1 MDIRIIVTTLPDAET
16 AQRIGT
22 QLVEERLAACVNLL
36 PGVTSLYHWQ
46 GKMETASEVMALFK
60 TTSDLWPSF
69 EQRLKELHPY
79 DVPEILVVKPE
90 AVAES
95 YAQWVRTEV
104 QA

>member
-1 MDIRIIVTTLPDAET
+1 MDIRIILTTLPDAET
-16 AQRIGT
+16 ARRLGT

-60 TTSDLWPSF
+60 TTADLWPSF
-69 EQRLKELHPY
+69 EWRLKELHPY
-79 DVPEILVVKPE
+79 DVPEIIVLKPE

-95 YAQWVRTEV
+95 YAQWVTTEV

>member
-1 MDIRIIVTTLPDAET
+1 MDIRIILTTLPDAET

-69 EQRLKELHPY
+69 ELRLKELHPY
-79 DVPEILVVKPE
+79 DVPEIIVLKPE

-95 YAQWVRTEV
+95 YAQWVTTEV

>member
-1 MDIRIIVTTLPDAET
+1 MDIRIILTTLPDAET

-69 EQRLKELHPY
+69 ERRLKELHPY
-79 DVPEILVVKPE
+79 DVPEIIVLKPE

-95 YAQWVRTEV
+95 YAQWVTTEV

>member
-1 MDIRIIVTTLPDAET
+1 MDIRIILTTLPDAET
-16 AQRIGT
+16 ARRLGT

-69 EQRLKELHPY
+69 ERRLKELHPY
-79 DVPEILVVKPE
+79 DVPEIIVLKPE

-95 YAQWVRTEV
+95 YAQWVTTEV

>member
-22 QLVEERLAACVNLL
+22 QLVEERLAACVTLL
-36 PGVTSLYHWQ
+36 PGVTSLYPWQ